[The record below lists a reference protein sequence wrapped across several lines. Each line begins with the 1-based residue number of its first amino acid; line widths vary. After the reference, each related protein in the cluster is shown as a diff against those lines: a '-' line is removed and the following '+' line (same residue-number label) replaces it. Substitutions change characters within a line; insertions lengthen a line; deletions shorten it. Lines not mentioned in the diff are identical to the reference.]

1 MNLGTNTT
9 GRRGQWE
16 GTVIP
21 PALPSKVQ
29 ILHPPPC
36 SFLVILP
43 ELGNGF
49 FQVSVHFNV
58 KRFALLLSSL
68 MLLSGLA
75 SPASAVENGISAL
88 GDLKV
93 VAPQPA
99 GSNTPFCTAALLS
112 EYILVS
118 AAHCF
123 TVNTGGED
131 SPVRTEPFTV
141 SLPGVDASSDDINTR
156 VKVMKIVVPSGYD
169 NIWKPDQGDTRT
181 QVDDIAFLFL
191 EKPLVPNYQIQ
202 VATQFEVRQL
212 KANHSPVTSYGYGL
226 QGKNQQD
233 GKPYKITLNA
243 SKRNGN
249 SIVDYEK
256 MISLEEVGGALCP
269 GDSGGPSYAEING
282 VTKLV
287 SDTVGAGGCRG
298 IEQAGSIDLHTLV
311 APYLELAKQEWEKYA
326 QENKITHSPI
336 IAFNAIELGKAQEKM
351 VADAENSVIGQLV
364 QRDFQ
369 STCCHHKS
377 ATMILEIKTGETW
390 SEMISASKVI
400 FSSPSETEV
409 GRAFVTAQVPI
420 GSYVRWHIFVRGA
433 FDYYG
438 QPEKISITSIEEAQS
453 LLNAK
458 AASDKVAAD
467 LKAKQEAEA
476 KAAANKVAANKKIAI
491 TCVKGKLAKKVTA
504 VKPKCPN
511 GYKLKQ

>member
-1 MNLGTNTT
+1 M
-9 GRRGQWE
+9 
-16 GTVIP
+16 
-21 PALPSKVQ
+21 
-29 ILHPPPC
+29 
-36 SFLVILP
+36 
-43 ELGNGF
+43 
-49 FQVSVHFNV
+49 
-58 KRFALLLSSL
+58 KRFALLLSTL
-68 MLLSGLA
+68 LILSGFV
-75 SPASAVENGISAL
+75 SPTYAVENGTSAL
-88 GDLKV
+88 GDIKV

-99 GSNTPFCTAALLS
+99 GSRTPFCTAALLS

-123 TVNTGGED
+123 TLNTGNED
-131 SPVRTEPFTV
+131 SPVRTEPYTV

-181 QVDDIAFLFL
+181 QIDDIAFLFL
-191 EKPLVPNYQIQ
+191 EKPLVPNYQIE

-233 GKPYKITLNA
+233 NKPYKITLNA
-243 SKRNGN
+243 SKRSGN
-249 SIVDYEK
+249 EIVDYEK
-256 MISLEEVGGALCP
+256 MISLEEVGGSLCP

-298 IEQAGSIDLHTLV
+298 IEQAESIDLHTLV

-326 QENKITHSPI
+326 QENKIIYSPI
-336 IAFNAIELGKAQEKM
+336 LAFNAIELAKAQKKI
-351 VADAENSVIGQLV
+351 VAEAENSVAGLLV
-364 QRDFQ
+364 RRDFE

-377 ATMILEIKTGETW
+377 SNMFLEIKKGETW
-390 SEMISASKVI
+390 SVLMPASKVL

-420 GSYVRWHIFVRGA
+420 GSYVRWHIFAAGA

-438 QPEKISITSIEEAQS
+438 QPEKISIISIEEAQE
-453 LLNAK
+453 LLKEATDK
-458 AASDKVAAD
+458 AAAD
-467 LKAKQEAEA
+467 LKAKLATD
-476 KAAANKVAANKKIAI
+476 KAAADLKAKEATDKAAADLKAKLATDKAAVTKKTTITCTNGKLVKKVA
-491 TCVKGKLAKKVTA
+491 A
-504 VKPKCPN
+504 VKPKCPK
-511 GYKLKQ
+511 GYKVKK